1 MGWRPCLLPQFVSSF
16 RGKGAR
22 IMIGRGW
29 ALASALLLAASP
41 LAAGGVSAQD
51 AAAPPASDFVIKG
64 IDSYWLQRA
73 GTEGPYTPDRACRM
87 GVHSAGVV
95 MDCKAAPDGA
105 LSDCSI
111 VDERPRDMGFSQS
124 VYVMAQRH
132 VLMATPAPAET
143 GPRPVRLAIPISI
156 PPGGCH

>member
-1 MGWRPCLLPQFVSSF
+1 MT
-16 RGKGAR
+16 AR
-22 IMIGRGW
+22 VWMV
-29 ALASALLLAASP
+29 AAALLLPGLS

-64 IDSYWLQRA
+64 IDSYWTQRA
-73 GTEGPYTPDRACRM
+73 GTEGPYTPDRACRT

-111 VDERPRDMGFSQS
+111 VDERPRDMGFGQS
-124 VYVMAQRH
+124 AYVMAQRH
-132 VLMATPAPAET
+132 VLMATPAPSET
-143 GPRPVRLAIPISI
+143 GPRLVRLTIPISI